1 MIGTLFPANSD
12 TGNQNDWLTDICHHA
27 STMPITTIVIYFY
40 DEISKVCQNM
50 ILQLIL
56 QLIPPM
62 QCKLWFDKS
71 TTYLILEL
79 SENDERQG
87 PSEVW
92 VSKLLLFR
100 RQGQVWE
107 RDPNPPP
114 PAPQP
119 TWFTTESDCSDTS
132 AAITAP
138 TLFQGQVSNFL
149 LSRVVRGS

>member
-100 RQGQVWE
+100 RQEQVWE
-107 RDPNPPP
+107 RDPKPP
-114 PAPQP
+114 PAPFP
-119 TWFTTESDCSDTS
+119 SPGEAWLHCKHRDETFTKLGTKIE
-132 AAITAP
+132 
-138 TLFQGQVSNFL
+138 F
-149 LSRVVRGS
+149 

>member
-1 MIGTLFPANSD
+1 
-12 TGNQNDWLTDICHHA
+12 
-27 STMPITTIVIYFY
+27 MPIIIIIVYFY
-40 DEISKVCQNM
+40 SEYFMICQNM

-107 RDPNPPP
+107 RDPNPLQPP
-114 PAPQP
+114 PLS
-119 TWFTTESDCSDTS
+119 WRSMTS
-132 AAITAP
+132 LQTQGWNFHKVGNKNRILECQNSISTIA
-138 TLFQGQVSNFL
+138 TLIKNTLKYYRIMWYVHCRNIECW
-149 LSRVVRGS
+149 

>member
-1 MIGTLFPANSD
+1 
-12 TGNQNDWLTDICHHA
+12 
-27 STMPITTIVIYFY
+27 MPITTIVIYFY

-87 PSEVW
+87 PSEV
-92 VSKLLLFR
+92 
-100 RQGQVWE
+100 
-107 RDPNPPP
+107 
-114 PAPQP
+114 
-119 TWFTTESDCSDTS
+119 
-132 AAITAP
+132 
-138 TLFQGQVSNFL
+138 
-149 LSRVVRGS
+149 